1 MNINIKNG
9 YGKIEFGGNSIPFH
23 LVKLSE
29 IYTFL
34 DKFIS
39 FLTISSLFIS
49 TNAALLV
56 FYSFLIYNI
65 NVDFSLM
72 LAAFFLTFA
81 VYNLDKLLDV
91 KEDSINLPE
100 RARFFSINKKSVT
113 YVTIISYFAALSFS
127 FLQNLLAFFVIL
139 TPLCIG
145 LIYSIK
151 ISNFRLKDILAVKN
165 IAVASSW
172 ALMGTF
178 LPLAVLYGYISKI
191 MLIFYFFFIK
201 LFVNTVIF
209 DVRDIKGDR
218 ISGVRTIPVVF
229 GREKTKNLLLGLN
242 STLIIWLALS
252 YFMGFFRQY
261 LLVFIFCI
269 FYGYL
274 YILYF
279 CKDGL
284 KAGNSFDLFVDG
296 EWVIIAILAT
306 AVTLF

>member
-1 MNINIKNG
+1 
-9 YGKIEFGGNSIPFH
+9 
-23 LVKLSE
+23 
-29 IYTFL
+29 
-34 DKFIS
+34 
-39 FLTISSLFIS
+39 
-49 TNAALLV
+49 
-56 FYSFLIYNI
+56 
-65 NVDFSLM
+65 
-72 LAAFFLTFA
+72 
-81 VYNLDKLLDV
+81 
-91 KEDSINLPE
+91 
-100 RARFFSINKKSVT
+100 
-113 YVTIISYFAALSFS
+113 
-127 FLQNLLAFFVIL
+127 
-139 TPLCIG
+139 
-145 LIYSIK
+145 
-151 ISNFRLKDILAVKN
+151 
-165 IAVASSW
+165 
-172 ALMGTF
+172 
-178 LPLAVLYGYISKI
+178 